1 MDRAVIGQP
10 GATQPLLPVAL
21 ADQKRAMDALTK
33 HIFASNAYDTPNGL
47 YNHLQQQRRGFSNT
61 DAPKIHGRILNIHK
75 SILDYLLHRRVQTR
89 IVDSALYGN
98 EYALSDMMTDLTDAV
113 FKSDIAGTVNS
124 FRQNLQVE
132 YVQRLS
138 KMTTPD
144 NNHIYASRAIALD
157 KLKNI
162 QTQLKDKK
170 TTDTSTQA
178 HTGYILHLIEQ
189 ATDND

>member
-1 MDRAVIGQP
+1 
-10 GATQPLLPVAL
+10 
-21 ADQKRAMDALTK
+21 
-33 HIFASNAYDTPNGL
+33 
-47 YNHLQQQRRGFSNT
+47 
-61 DAPKIHGRILNIHK
+61 
-75 SILDYLLHRRVQTR
+75 
-89 IVDSALYGN
+89 
-98 EYALSDMMTDLTDAV
+98 MTDLTDAV

-124 FRQNLQVE
+124 FRQNLQIE

>member
-1 MDRAVIGQP
+1 
-10 GATQPLLPVAL
+10 
-21 ADQKRAMDALTK
+21 
-33 HIFASNAYDTPNGL
+33 
-47 YNHLQQQRRGFSNT
+47 
-61 DAPKIHGRILNIHK
+61 
-75 SILDYLLHRRVQTR
+75 
-89 IVDSALYGN
+89 
-98 EYALSDMMTDLTDAV
+98 
-113 FKSDIAGTVNS
+113 
-124 FRQNLQVE
+124 
-132 YVQRLS
+132 
-138 KMTTPD
+138 MTTPD